1 MFHLFGAAVGMHG
14 IHGGAKIVILDGFT
28 PETFLGANQDCKVKI
43 ACAVG
48 SISIIYN
55 FISTS
60 IEAYLALT
68 GLRPEGGRGVKNAQF

>member
-14 IHGGAKIVILDGFT
+14 VHGGAKIVILDGFT

-48 SISIIYN
+48 SISMIYN

-68 GLRPEGGRGVKNAQF
+68 DLRPEAGSRGQSAQF